1 MSPWIRLAFLALGA
15 AVLLLLIAS
24 TDLGELQTA
33 VSAADRGLL
42 LVAVA
47 LVVINVGIKAVRW
60 RFMTAQLTE
69 RPLSLWQAGIAVLA
83 GVAAGSL
90 TPARGMDLAKP
101 LLLRRSRGVPM
112 SVSTAAVIVERLL
125 DGAGLIVLCGVSLVL
140 LPAGRAAVFGPVFAV
155 IGLVI
160 AAMGVA
166 LVIPARMVGPLTR
179 VISSLPLSQ
188 RVRTRAVGLLEAF
201 VHGMLVWRRPA
212 QLWVAAA
219 LSVAAAAV
227 EALRLVS
234 VLAAMHA
241 SLSLAQAMFAFS
253 LGNVI
258 AVLTFIPGGV
268 GVTELSVAGVI
279 RLIAP
284 GVAAAALTAAVLVD
298 RFLSYYVI
306 VVLGGL
312 VLLLSG
318 AARREPPGN
327 AGTE

>member
-1 MSPWIRLAFLALGA
+1 MSPWIRVSFLALGT
-15 AVLLLLIAS
+15 AVLFLFIAS
-24 TDLGELQTA
+24 TDLGELRAA

-47 LVVINVGIKAVRW
+47 LVVINVWIKAVRW
-60 RFMTAQLTE
+60 RFMAAQLTG

-101 LLLRRSRGVPM
+101 LLLARSRGVPL
-112 SVSTAAVIVERLL
+112 SISTAAVLVERLL
-125 DGAGLIVLCGVSLVL
+125 DGAGLIVLCGVSLVF

-155 IGLVI
+155 IGLVV

-166 LVIPARMVGPLTR
+166 LVIPARLVDPLTR
-179 VISSLPLSQ
+179 VISALPISP
-188 RVRTRAVGLLEAF
+188 RVRTRAVGQLEAF
-201 VHGMLVWRRPA
+201 VHGLLVWRRPA

-227 EALRLVS
+227 EALRLGS
-234 VLAAMHA
+234 VLVAMHA
-241 SLSLAQAMFAFS
+241 PLSVAQAMFAFS

-284 GVAAAALTAAVLVD
+284 AVAPAALTAAVLVD

-312 VLLLSG
+312 VLFLTG

-327 AGTE
+327 AGT

>member
-1 MSPWIRLAFLALGA
+1 MSPWVRLVFLALGA
-15 AVLLLLIAS
+15 AVLLLITAS

-33 VSAADRGLL
+33 VSAADRGRLL
-42 LVAVA
+42 GAVA
-47 LVVINVGIKAVRW
+47 LVVINVWIKAVRW

-69 RPLSLWQAGIAVLA
+69 RPLSLRQAGIAVLA

-101 LLLRRSRGVPM
+101 LLLARSRGVPM

-155 IGLVI
+155 IGLVV

-166 LVIPARMVGPLTR
+166 LIIPARMVGPMTR
-179 VISSLPLSQ
+179 VISALPLSE
-188 RVRTRAVGLLEAF
+188 RVRTRAVGLLDAF

-241 SLSLAQAMFAFS
+241 PLSLAQAMFAFS

-284 GVAAAALTAAVLVD
+284 GVAATALTAAVLVD